1 MTSQQNKEQLHEFI
15 SGLGPGQLVGRQV
28 LGSPVLG
35 DIQLSLV
42 DKRGNLEVEVIR
54 ARGLQSKPGS
64 KILPAPWVKVYL
76 VSGKKCLAKAKT
88 SAARRT
94 LDPLFQQQLIFHQRY
109 GGCVLQVLKPAPA
122 NAGGDAEGGITVQVT
137 IWGDYGRVEGTKV
150 FMGVAQILLDN
161 LELSHIVIGWY
172 KLFGTSSLVS
182 VPPGGGKE
190 AARQAV
196 LGTGGKPLAEPLP
209 GETEG
214 PDLLPHT

>member
-1 MTSQQNKEQLHEFI
+1 MYAVFFSQWMASQQNKEQLHEFI

-88 SAARRT
+88 GAA
-94 LDPLFQQQLIFHQRY
+94 PSGWAQ
-109 GGCVLQVLKPAPA
+109 GGKIQFL
-122 NAGGDAEGGITVQVT
+122 
-137 IWGDYGRVEGTKV
+137 
-150 FMGVAQILLDN
+150 
-161 LELSHIVIGWY
+161 
-172 KLFGTSSLVS
+172 KLFIFAFFAKMHNL
-182 VPPGGGKE
+182 KCK
-190 AARQAV
+190 
-196 LGTGGKPLAEPLP
+196 TGFLE
-209 GETEG
+209 
-214 PDLLPHT
+214 DF